1 MTKKLLK
8 QPKKPKQKM
17 SKNEV
22 TGTEAFKTLWKERR
36 VKQLVKILFGYDL
49 TPTQVEIVRIIG
61 WSEKKRLSICAM
73 TRYGK
78 SLSIVLGIGLFLIRN
93 KNKKIAFIAPQKEQA
108 EILMN
113 YMTDLILNCTLL
125 LSIVDIDLK
134 GPERMRKEV
143 SKRRMTFKTGCE
155 YRIFSAHGEA
165 SRLMGFGAD
174 VVIKDEACLIKG
186 EGVNA
191 KIMRML
197 GDHPEESI
205 LIESFNPWD
214 RDNKAFEHLDDPA
227 FHQIHIPWTLAL
239 KEGRTTQVFIDQQR
253 KELLPLEFTVLYD
266 SEFPAES
273 EDSIFNLVKINRAE
287 EQERDLIEETKEAA
301 ELMREPEKMTEAE
314 YREAKE
320 KHKEITRIISCDV
333 ADKGLDETVILW
345 GIKKI
350 GFYHQT
356 GQYSEPKSESTDV
369 AGRIN
374 EKIRTFIG
382 FEIKGKVYI
391 DSIGLGTGVVSM
403 VKQYVRNNMYKNVK
417 VIGCNFGAA
426 PLNKE
431 RFQNKKSENYI
442 RLKEIFDE
450 DSIKLT
456 KIKKMK
462 NQLLNMKWKRSST
475 EKIVIEDPEKSPD
488 WADALVYFTWKD
500 TEALEFG
507 FLKKFK

>member
-1 MTKKLLK
+1 MIRKPLK
-8 QPKKPKQKM
+8 QNKKPKKKM
-17 SKNEV
+17 TKNED
-22 TGTEAFKTLWKERR
+22 GSQALKTLWKERR
-36 VKQLVKILFGYDL
+36 AKQLVKLLFGYDL
-49 TPTQVEIVRIIG
+49 TPTQVEIVRTIG

-78 SLSIVLGIGLFLIRN
+78 SLSIVLGIGLYLIRN
-93 KNKKIAFIAPQKEQA
+93 KNKRIAFIAPQKEQA

-113 YMTDLILNCTLL
+113 YMTDLILNSSVL

-191 KIMRML
+191 RIMRML
-197 GDHPEESI
+197 GDNPEESI

-227 FHQIHIPWTLAL
+227 FHKIHVPWQTAL
-239 KEGRTTQVFIDQQR
+239 EEGRTTQAFIDEQR

-287 EQERDLIEETKEAA
+287 EQKRDLIEETKEII
-301 ELMREPEKMTEAE
+301 EQMKRPQDRTEAE
-314 YREAKE
+314 FKKVKE
-320 KHKEITRIISCDV
+320 KFNEVTRIISCDV
-333 ADKGLDETVILW
+333 ADKGLDETVIFW
-345 GIKKI
+345 GIKKV
-350 GFYHQT
+350 GFYQVT
-356 GQYSEPKSESTDV
+356 GAYSEPKSESTDV

-374 EKIRTFIG
+374 EKIKEFIG
-382 FEIKGKVYI
+382 HEIKGEVYI

-403 VKQYVRNNMYKNVK
+403 VKEYIRDNMYKNVR

-426 PLNKE
+426 PINKD
-431 RFQNKKSENYI
+431 RFRNKKAENNF
-442 RLKEIFDE
+442 RLKDIFDE
-450 DSIKLT
+450 DSIKL
-456 KIKKMK
+456 IKVKNLK

-488 WADALVYFTWKD
+488 WADALVYFIWKD
-500 TEALEFG
+500 TDALIYA
-507 FLKKFK
+507 FLK

>member
-1 MTKKLLK
+1 MQHKRLK
-8 QPKKPKQKM
+8 SKM
-17 SKNEV
+17 AND
-22 TGTEAFKTLWKERR
+22 GILAFKTLWKERR
-36 VKQLVKILFGYDL
+36 TKQLVKLLFGYDL

-78 SLSIVLGIGLFLIRN
+78 SQAIVIGIGLFLIMN
-93 KNKKIAFIAPQKEQA
+93 KNKKIAFIAPQREQA

-113 YMTDLILNCTLL
+113 YMTDLILNSSVL

-143 SKRRMTFKTGCE
+143 SKRRMTFKNGCE

-174 VVIKDEACLIKG
+174 VVVKDEACLIKG

-197 GDHPEESI
+197 GDRPEEAV

-227 FHQIHIPWTLAL
+227 FYKIHVPWQLAL
-239 KEGRTTQVFIDQQR
+239 KEGRTTQEHIDEMK

-287 EQERDLIEETKEAA
+287 EQTRDLIEETKEIT
-301 ELMREPEKMTEAE
+301 EQMRRPQDMTEAE
-314 YREAKE
+314 YKKVKE
-320 KHKEITRIISCDV
+320 KHKEVTYIISCDV
-333 ADKGLDETVILW
+333 ADKGLDETVIFW
-345 GIKKI
+345 GIKKG
-350 GFYHQT
+350 GFYELIDSYH
-356 GQYSEPKSESTDV
+356 EPKSESTDV

-374 EKIRTFIG
+374 EKIREFIG
-382 FEIKGKVYI
+382 KEANGSVQI

-403 VKQYVRNNMYKNVK
+403 VKEYIRDNMYKNVR
-417 VIGCNFGAA
+417 VVGCNFGAA
-426 PLNKE
+426 ALNKE
-431 RFQNKKSENYI
+431 RFRNKKAENYF
-442 RLKEIFDE
+442 RLKDIFDE
-450 DSIKLT
+450 DSIKLV
-456 KIKKMK
+456 KVKNLK

-500 TEALEFG
+500 TDALAYA
-507 FLKKFK
+507 FL